1 MDDTAQKQKLAN
13 NNAQPQIPVQS
24 QPPVTPVGSTN
35 KEIGVAPV
43 VDFVRPSEPEP
54 IRDREVVEAG
64 VQKIEQEI
72 KVEEEHERMGIR
84 VEPAPIITES
94 TRIDVQSLMTPDEI
108 KADLKKGPG
117 IFNLSGHYLGIY
129 FVNSRDFL
137 AKLLDKILR
146 KPSSQPA

>member
-1 MDDTAQKQKLAN
+1 MDDTAQKTNQ
-13 NNAQPQIPVQS
+13 
-24 QPPVTPVGSTN
+24 VTPQVGSVGTAN

-43 VDFVRPSEPEP
+43 SDFVRPSEPEP
-54 IRDREVVEAG
+54 IRDREVTEAG

-72 KVEEEHERMGIR
+72 KVEEQHEKMGIR
-84 VEPAPIITES
+84 AEPAPIITEP
-94 TRIDVQSLMTPDEI
+94 TKIDGQSLMTPDEI

-117 IFNLSGHYLGIY
+117 LFNFSGHYLGIY
-129 FVNSRDFL
+129 FANSRDFL